1 MKLLVL
7 ASRPTKRPRCAG
19 PFVGLPE
26 RIRTFDLQSRSLTRY
41 PAVPRVDMKFLPHH
55 YSILTGKKQPL
66 FEKKSPSETPF
77 RSPFFARKYRF
88 AGDLPLWKTTL
99 SPVDFSTTI
108 RKSFPQPVENSVD
121 ISAIFW
127 NFPHK
132 IRHFG
137 CFSRLKSNLGSVD
150 NYQMGI
156 FGDWSFPQGRG
167 AKQRNFRRFF
177 R

>member
-41 PAVPRVDMKFLPHH
+41 PAVPRVGMKFYHIIIAYLR
-55 YSILTGKKQPL
+55 KKSNPFFKKSRGEIPL
-66 FEKKSPSETPF
+66 FGRRFSPRNP
-77 RSPFFARKYRF
+77 RL
-88 AGDLPLWKTTL
+88 AGALPLWKTPL
-99 SPVDFSTTI
+99 SPVDFSTMI
-108 RKSFPQPVENSVD
+108 SKSFPQPVENSVD
-121 ISAIFW
+121 ISPIFW

-137 CFSRLKSNLGSVD
+137 GFSRVKSNFGVVD
-150 NYQMGI
+150 NYQTDI
-156 FGDWSFPQGRG
+156 FRAWSFPQGRE
-167 AKQRNFRRFF
+167 AKQREIR
-177 R
+177 